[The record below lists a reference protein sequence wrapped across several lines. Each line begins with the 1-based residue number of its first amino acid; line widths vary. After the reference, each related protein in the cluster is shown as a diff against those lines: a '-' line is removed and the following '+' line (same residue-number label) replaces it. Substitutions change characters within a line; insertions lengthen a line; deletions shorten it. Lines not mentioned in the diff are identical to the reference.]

1 MKHRPLLFTTLVL
14 TGAVLTGPA
23 TTTATA
29 APSPAAEAPKEQADP
44 APTDKAGLRIVKTD
58 PEGQAAPGA
67 AFQLLDS
74 AGKMLAEGKTGAD
87 GTLAFSDLA
96 PGVVRL
102 KETASGSPLLGTVP
116 DQDVVVAPG
125 EPKVLAITDP
135 YKSAG
140 LTLKVTDKATGKG
153 LPGAIVNIAPKDA
166 KDDKGA
172 FTLTTGPDG
181 TAKAP
186 LPVGKK
192 TGSAYTATETKAPDG
207 YRLDATP
214 VEITAKPGAETT
226 AALTNTA
233 TPKPTEDPTPKPTAK
248 PTGDPTSQPT
258 PTSSSSTGTG
268 GPTATASPS
277 SSSDIGTATSTPT
290 APDAKP
296 EGSLAHTGADS
307 TNGWLLAV
315 GGLLLAAG
323 GGAVHAARRRKS
335 EDTDSEVGT
344 GHQHRRTD
352 GS

>member
-1 MKHRPLLFTTLVL
+1 MKHRPLLFTAL
-14 TGAVLTGPA
+14 AVTAAVALTGPA
-23 TTTATA
+23 TTATA
-29 APSPAAEAPKEQADP
+29 APSPSTEAPKDQGAT
-44 APTDKAGLRIVKTD
+44 AAADKAGLRIVKTD
-58 PEGQAAPGA
+58 PEGQPAPGA

-74 AGKMLAEGKTGAD
+74 AGKTLAEGKTGAD
-87 GTLAFSDLA
+87 GTLAFSDLT

-125 EPKVLAITDP
+125 EPQVLAITDP

-153 LPGAIVNIAPKDA
+153 LAGAIVNIAPKDA

-207 YRLDATP
+207 YRLETTP

-226 AALTNTA
+226 AAFTNAATA
-233 TPKPTEDPTPKPTAK
+233 KPTEEPTGKPTAK

-258 PTSSSSTGTG
+258 PTGSPSTGTG
-268 GPTATASPS
+268 EPTDAASPS
-277 SSSDIGTATSTPT
+277 SSPEIGTATATPT
-290 APDAKP
+290 APDTKP

-307 TNGWLLAV
+307 TNGWLLAA

-323 GGAVHAARRRKS
+323 GGAVYAARRRKNDES
-335 EDTDSEVGT
+335 DTGT
-344 GHQHRRTD
+344 GQHRRTD
-352 GS
+352 DN

>member
-1 MKHRPLLFTTLVL
+1 MKHLSLLFTALALTAATVL
-14 TGAVLTGPA
+14 TSPA
-23 TTTATA
+23 TSAAA
-29 APSPAAEAPKEQADP
+29 APSPSAEAPKDQGDP
-44 APTDKAGLRIVKTD
+44 VLADKAGLRIVKTD
-58 PEGQAAPGA
+58 PEGQPAPGA

-74 AGKMLAEGKTGAD
+74 AGKALAEETTGSD
-87 GTLAFSDLA
+87 GTLAFTDLA

-102 KETASGSPLLGTVP
+102 KEIASGSPLLGTVP

-125 EPKVLAITDP
+125 EPKVLTITDP

-140 LTLKVTDKATGKG
+140 LTLKVTDKVTGKG
-153 LPGAIVNIAPKDA
+153 LAGATVAIAPKDA

-192 TGSAYTATETKAPDG
+192 TGSAYTATETKAPDD
-207 YRLDATP
+207 YRLETTP

-226 AALTNTA
+226 AALTNVA
-233 TPKPTEDPTPKPTAK
+233 TTKPTEEPTGKPTAK

-268 GPTATASPS
+268 EPTATASPS
-277 SSSDIGTATSTPT
+277 SSSDIGTATSTPA

-307 TNGWLLAV
+307 TNGWLLAA

-323 GGAVHAARRRKS
+323 GGAVYAARRRKNDES
-335 EDTDSEVGT
+335 ET
-344 GHQHRRTD
+344 GPGQHRRTD
-352 GS
+352 DN

>member
-1 MKHRPLLFTTLVL
+1 MKNRPLLFTALAL
-14 TGAVLTGPA
+14 TVAALTSPA
-23 TTTATA
+23 TTATA
-29 APSPAAEAPKEQADP
+29 APSPSAETTKDQGDP
-44 APTDKAGLRIVKTD
+44 TPADKAGLRIVKTD
-58 PEGQAAPGA
+58 PEGQPAPRA

-74 AGKMLAEGKTGAD
+74 AGKTLAEGKTGAD
-87 GTLAFSDLA
+87 GTLAFSDLT

-140 LTLKVTDKATGKG
+140 LTLKVTDRATGKG
-153 LPGAIVNIAPKDA
+153 LAGAIVNIAPKDA

-192 TGSAYTATETKAPDG
+192 SGSAYTATETKAPEG
-207 YRLDATP
+207 YRLETTP
-214 VEITAKPGAETT
+214 VEITAKPGAEIT
-226 AALTNTA
+226 AVLTNTA
-233 TPKPTEDPTPKPTAK
+233 TSKPTEEPTGKPSAK

-258 PTSSSSTGTG
+258 PTSPSSPGTG
-268 GPTATASPS
+268 EPTDAASPS
-277 SSSDIGTATSTPT
+277 SSPEIGTATSTPS
-290 APDAKP
+290 APDAEP

-307 TNGWLLAV
+307 TNGWLLAI

-323 GGAVHAARRRKS
+323 GGAIYAARRRRNDES
-335 EDTDSEVGT
+335 ETGT
-344 GHQHRRTD
+344 GQHRRTD
-352 GS
+352 DN

>member
-1 MKHRPLLFTTLVL
+1 MKHRPILFTALAL
-14 TGAVLTGPA
+14 TAVLSGPA
-23 TTTATA
+23 TTATA
-29 APSPAAEAPKEQADP
+29 APSPSAEAPKDQADP
-44 APTDKAGLRIVKTD
+44 ASADKAGLRIVKTD

-74 AGKMLAEGKTGAD
+74 AGKTLAEGKTGSD

-102 KETASGSPLLGTVP
+102 KETSSGSPLLGTVP

-125 EPKVLAITDP
+125 EPKLLAITDP

-140 LTLKVTDKATGKG
+140 LTVKVTDKATGKG

-192 TGSAYTATETKAPDG
+192 NGSTYTATETKAPDG
-207 YRLDATP
+207 YRLETTP

-226 AALTNTA
+226 VALTNTA
-233 TPKPTEDPTPKPTAK
+233 TAKPTEEPTGKPTAK
-248 PTGDPTSQPT
+248 PTGDPTTQPT
-258 PTSSSSTGTG
+258 PTTSSSTSTGEPTGT
-268 GPTATASPS
+268 PS
-277 SSSDIGTATSTPT
+277 SSSSPDIGTATSTPT
-290 APDAKP
+290 ATGAKP

-307 TNGWLLAV
+307 TNGWLLAT

-323 GGAVHAARRRKS
+323 GGAIYAARRRKNNES
-335 EDTDSEVGT
+335 ETGT
-344 GHQHRRTD
+344 GQHRRTD
-352 GS
+352 DN

>member
-1 MKHRPLLFTTLVL
+1 MKHRPFLFTALAVTAAVAL
-14 TGAVLTGPA
+14 TGRA
-23 TTTATA
+23 TTATA
-29 APSPAAEAPKEQADP
+29 APSPSTEAPKDQGAP
-44 APTDKAGLRIVKTD
+44 AAADKAGLRIVKTD
-58 PEGQAAPGA
+58 PEGQPAPGA

-74 AGKMLAEGKTGAD
+74 AGKTLAEGKTGAD

-153 LPGAIVNIAPKDA
+153 LAGAIVNIAPKDA

-207 YRLDATP
+207 YRLETTP

-226 AALTNTA
+226 AAFTNA
-233 TPKPTEDPTPKPTAK
+233 AAAKPTEEPTGKPTVK

-258 PTSSSSTGTG
+258 PTGSSATGTG
-268 GPTATASPS
+268 EPTDAASPS
-277 SSSDIGTATSTPT
+277 SSSEIGTATSSPT
-290 APDAKP
+290 APVTKP

-307 TNGWLLAV
+307 TNGWLLAI

-323 GGAVHAARRRKS
+323 GGVVYAARRRKNDES
-335 EDTDSEVGT
+335 ETGTD
-344 GHQHRRTD
+344 QHRRTD
-352 GS
+352 DN

>member
-1 MKHRPLLFTTLVL
+1 MKHRPLLFTALAL
-14 TGAVLTGPA
+14 TATVVLTGPA
-23 TTTATA
+23 ATATA
-29 APSPAAEAPKEQADP
+29 APSPSAEAPKDQEAP
-44 APTDKAGLRIVKTD
+44 APADKAGLRIVKTD
-58 PEGQAAPGA
+58 PEGQPAPGA

-74 AGKMLAEGKTGAD
+74 EGKTLAEGKTGAD
-87 GTLAFSDLA
+87 GTLAVSDLA

-116 DQDVVVAPG
+116 DQDVVVASG

-153 LPGAIVNIAPKDA
+153 LAGAIVNIAPKDA

-192 TGSAYTATETKAPDG
+192 TGTTYTATETKAPDG
-207 YRLDATP
+207 YRLETTP
-214 VEITAKPGAETT
+214 VELTAEPDAETT
-226 AALTNTA
+226 MAMTNTA
-233 TPKPTEDPTPKPTAK
+233 TAKPSEDPTGKPTAK
-248 PTGDPTSQPT
+248 PTGDPTAQPT
-258 PTSSSSTGTG
+258 PTTSSSTGTG
-268 GPTATASPS
+268 EPTDAAPPS
-277 SSSDIGTATSTPT
+277 SSPERGTATSTPT

-296 EGSLAHTGADS
+296 GGSLAHTGAGSS
-307 TNGWLLAV
+307 TNGWLLTI

-323 GGAVHAARRRKS
+323 CGAVYAARRGKNDES
-335 EDTDSEVGT
+335 ET
-344 GHQHRRTD
+344 GADQHRRTD
-352 GS
+352 DN

>member
-1 MKHRPLLFTTLVL
+1 MKHRPLLFTALAL
-14 TGAVLTGPA
+14 TAATALAGPA
-23 TTTATA
+23 TTATA
-29 APSPAAEAPKEQADP
+29 APSPSAEAPKDQGDP
-44 APTDKAGLRIVKTD
+44 AAADKAGLRIVKTD
-58 PEGQAAPGA
+58 PEGQPAPGA

-74 AGKMLAEGKTGAD
+74 AGKSLAEGKTGSD
-87 GTLAFSDLA
+87 GTLAFSDLT

-102 KETASGSPLLGTVP
+102 KETGSGSPLLGTVP

-125 EPKVLAITDP
+125 DPKIVAITDP

-153 LPGAIVNIAPKDA
+153 LAGAVVNIAPKDA

-186 LPVGKK
+186 FPVGKK
-192 TGSAYTATETKAPDG
+192 TGSVYTATETKAPDG
-207 YRLDATP
+207 YRLETAP
-214 VEITAKPGAETT
+214 VEITAKPGAEAT
-226 AALTNTA
+226 AAFANAA
-233 TPKPTEDPTPKPTAK
+233 TTKPTEEPTGKPTAK
-248 PTGDPTSQPT
+248 PTGDPTSLPT

-268 GPTATASPS
+268 EPSDAASPS
-277 SSSDIGTATSTPT
+277 SSTEIGTATSTPT

-307 TNGWLLAV
+307 TNGWLLAI

-323 GGAVHAARRRKS
+323 GGAVYAARRRKNDES
-335 EDTDSEVGT
+335 ETGT
-344 GHQHRRTD
+344 GQHRRTD
-352 GS
+352 DN

>member
-1 MKHRPLLFTTLVL
+1 MKHRPLLFAALAL
-14 TGAVLTGPA
+14 TAAALTGPA
-23 TTTATA
+23 ATANA
-29 APSPAAEAPKEQADP
+29 APSPSAEAPGEQDNP
-44 APTDKAGLRIVKTD
+44 APADKAGLRIVKTD
-58 PEGQAAPGA
+58 PEGQPAPGA

-74 AGKMLAEGKTGAD
+74 AGKTLAEGKTGSD

-116 DQDVVVAPG
+116 DQDVVVTPG

-153 LPGAIVNIAPKDA
+153 LAGAIVNIAPKDA

-192 TGSAYTATETKAPDG
+192 TGTTYTATETKAPDG
-207 YRLDATP
+207 YRLETTP
-214 VEITAKPGAETT
+214 VEITAKPGADTT
-226 AALTNTA
+226 ATFANVATA
-233 TPKPTEDPTPKPTAK
+233 KPTEDPTGKPTAK

-258 PTSSSSTGTG
+258 PTTSSSTGTG
-268 GPTATASPS
+268 EPTATASS
-277 SSSDIGTATSTPT
+277 SSGPDIGTATSTPN
-290 APDAKP
+290 APDPKH

-307 TNGWLLAV
+307 TNWWLLV
-315 GGLLLAAG
+315 TGGLLLAAG
-323 GGAVHAARRRKS
+323 GGAVYAARRRKNDES
-335 EDTDSEVGT
+335 ETGT
-344 GHQHRRTD
+344 GQHRRTD
-352 GS
+352 DN

>member
-1 MKHRPLLFTTLVL
+1 MKHRPLLFTALAL
-14 TGAVLTGPA
+14 TAATALAGPA
-23 TTTATA
+23 TTATA
-29 APSPAAEAPKEQADP
+29 APSPSAEAPKDQGDP

-58 PEGQAAPGA
+58 PEGQPAPGA

-74 AGKMLAEGKTGAD
+74 AGKSLAEGKTGSD
-87 GTLAFSDLA
+87 GTLAFSDLT

-102 KETASGSPLLGTVP
+102 KETGSGSPLLGTVP

-125 EPKVLAITDP
+125 DPKVLAITDP

-140 LTLKVTDKATGKG
+140 LTLKVTGKG
-153 LPGAIVNIAPKDA
+153 LAGAVVNIAPKDA

-207 YRLDATP
+207 YRLETTP

-226 AALTNTA
+226 AAFTNTG
-233 TPKPTEDPTPKPTAK
+233 TTKPTEEPTGKPTAK
-248 PTGDPTSQPT
+248 PTGDPTSLPT

-268 GPTATASPS
+268 EPSDAASPS
-277 SSSDIGTATSTPT
+277 SSTEIGTATSTPT

-307 TNGWLLAV
+307 TNGWLLAI

-323 GGAVHAARRRKS
+323 GGAVYAARRRKN
-335 EDTDSEVGT
+335 DDSETGT
-344 GHQHRRTD
+344 GQHRRTD
-352 GS
+352 DN

>member
-1 MKHRPLLFTTLVL
+1 MKHRPLLFTALAL
-14 TGAVLTGPA
+14 TATAVLTGPA
-23 TTTATA
+23 TTATA
-29 APSPAAEAPKEQADP
+29 APSPSAEAPKDQEAP
-44 APTDKAGLRIVKTD
+44 APADKAGLRIVKTD
-58 PEGQAAPGA
+58 PEGQPAPGA
-67 AFQLLDS
+67 SFQLLDS
-74 AGKMLAEGKTGAD
+74 AGKTLAEGKTGAD

-102 KETASGSPLLGTVP
+102 KETASGSPLLGTIP
-116 DQDVVVAPG
+116 DRDVVVAPG
-125 EPKVLAITDP
+125 EPQVLAITDP

-153 LPGAIVNIAPKDA
+153 LAGAIVNIAPKEA
-166 KDDKGA
+166 KDEKGA

-207 YRLDATP
+207 YRLETTP
-214 VEITAKPGAETT
+214 VEIAAKPGAETT
-226 AALTNTA
+226 AAFTNAATA
-233 TPKPTEDPTPKPTAK
+233 KPTEEPTGKPTAQ

-268 GPTATASPS
+268 ESTDTASPS
-277 SSSDIGTATSTPT
+277 SSPEIGTATSTPS

-307 TNGWLLAV
+307 TNGWLLAI

-323 GGAVHAARRRKS
+323 GGVVYAVRRRKNDES
-335 EDTDSEVGT
+335 ETGT
-344 GHQHRRTD
+344 GQHRRTD
-352 GS
+352 DN

>member
-1 MKHRPLLFTTLVL
+1 MKHRPLLFTALAL
-14 TGAVLTGPA
+14 TAAALTGPA
-23 TTTATA
+23 TTATA
-29 APSPAAEAPKEQADP
+29 APSPSAEAPKEQGDP
-44 APTDKAGLRIVKTD
+44 APADKAGLRIVKAD
-58 PEGQAAPGA
+58 PEGQPAPGA

-74 AGKMLAEGKTGAD
+74 AGKTLAEGKTGAD
-87 GTLAFSDLA
+87 GTLAFSDLT

-125 EPKVLAITDP
+125 EPQVLAITDP

-153 LPGAIVNIAPKDA
+153 LAGAIVNIAPRDA

-172 FTLTTGPDG
+172 FSLTTGPDG

-207 YRLDATP
+207 YRLETTP

-233 TPKPTEDPTPKPTAK
+233 TAKPTEDPTGKPTAK
-248 PTGDPTSQPT
+248 PTGDPTAQPT
-258 PTSSSSTGTG
+258 PTTSSSTGTG
-268 GPTATASPS
+268 EPTATASS
-277 SSSDIGTATSTPT
+277 SSSPDIGTATSTPT
-290 APDAKP
+290 APDHKP
-296 EGSLAHTGADS
+296 EGSLAHTGADT
-307 TNGWLLAV
+307 TNWWLLV
-315 GGLLLAAG
+315 TGGVLLAAG
-323 GGAVHAARRRKS
+323 GGAVYAARRRKNDES
-335 EDTDSEVGT
+335 ETGT
-344 GHQHRRTD
+344 GQHRRTD
-352 GS
+352 DN

>member
-1 MKHRPLLFTTLVL
+1 MKHRPLLFAALAL
-14 TGAVLTGPA
+14 TAAALTGPA
-23 TTTATA
+23 TTATA
-29 APSPAAEAPKEQADP
+29 APSPSAEAPKEQGDP
-44 APTDKAGLRIVKTD
+44 APADKAGLCIVKTD
-58 PEGQAAPGA
+58 PEGQPAPGA

-74 AGKMLAEGKTGAD
+74 AGKTLAEGKTGAD

-140 LTLKVTDKATGKG
+140 LTLKVTDKSTGKG
-153 LPGAIVNIAPKDA
+153 LAGAIVNITPKDA

-207 YRLDATP
+207 YRLETTP
-214 VEITAKPGAETT
+214 VEITAKPGAEIT
-226 AALTNTA
+226 AALTNAATA
-233 TPKPTEDPTPKPTAK
+233 KPTEDPTGKPTAK
-248 PTGDPTSQPT
+248 PTGDPTAQPT
-258 PTSSSSTGTG
+258 PTTSSSTGTG
-268 GPTATASPS
+268 EPTATASS
-277 SSSDIGTATSTPT
+277 SSSPDIGTATSTPT
-290 APDAKP
+290 APDHKP

-307 TNGWLLAV
+307 TNWWLLV
-315 GGLLLAAG
+315 TGGLLLAAG
-323 GGAVHAARRRKS
+323 GGAVYAARRHKKDES
-335 EDTDSEVGT
+335 ETGT
-344 GHQHRRTD
+344 GQHRRTD
-352 GS
+352 DN

>member
-1 MKHRPLLFTTLVL
+1 MKHRPLLFTALAL
-14 TGAVLTGPA
+14 TAAVLASPA
-23 TTTATA
+23 TTATA
-29 APSPAAEAPKEQADP
+29 APSPSAEALKAQGDP
-44 APTDKAGLRIVKTD
+44 APADKAGLRIVKTD
-58 PEGQAAPGA
+58 PEGQPAPGA

-74 AGKMLAEGKTGAD
+74 AGKTLAEGKTGSD
-87 GTLAFSDLA
+87 GNLAFSDLA

-116 DQDVVVAPG
+116 DQDVVVTLG
-125 EPKVLAITDP
+125 EPEVLAITAP

-153 LPGAIVNIAPKDA
+153 LAGAIVNIAPKDA

-186 LPVGKK
+186 LPVGRK

-207 YRLDATP
+207 YRLETTP

-226 AALTNTA
+226 AVSMNAA
-233 TPKPTEDPTPKPTAK
+233 TTKPTEEPTGKPTAK
-248 PTGDPTSQPT
+248 PTGDPTAQPT
-258 PTSSSSTGTG
+258 STSSSSTGTG
-268 GPTATASPS
+268 EPTDVAFPS
-277 SSSDIGTATSTPT
+277 SSTGMGTDTSTPT

-307 TNGWLLAV
+307 TNGWLLAI

-323 GGAVHAARRRKS
+323 GGAVYAARRRKNEES
-335 EDTDSEVGT
+335 ETGT
-344 GHQHRRTD
+344 GQHRRTD
-352 GS
+352 DN

>member
-1 MKHRPLLFTTLVL
+1 MKHRPLLFTALAL
-14 TGAVLTGPA
+14 TAATALAGPA
-23 TTTATA
+23 TTATA
-29 APSPAAEAPKEQADP
+29 APSPSAEAPKDQGAP
-44 APTDKAGLRIVKTD
+44 ASTDKAGLRIVKTD
-58 PEGQAAPGA
+58 PEGEPAPGA

-74 AGKMLAEGKTGAD
+74 AGKSLAEGKTGSD
-87 GTLAFSDLA
+87 GTLAFSDLT

-102 KETASGSPLLGTVP
+102 KETGSGSPLLGTVP

-125 EPKVLAITDP
+125 DPKILAINDP

-153 LPGAIVNIAPKDA
+153 LAGAVVNIAPKDA

-192 TGSAYTATETKAPDG
+192 TGSVYTATETKAPDG
-207 YRLDATP
+207 YRLETAP

-226 AALTNTA
+226 AAFANAA
-233 TPKPTEDPTPKPTAK
+233 TTKPTEEPTGKPTAK
-248 PTGDPTSQPT
+248 LTGDPTSPPT

-268 GPTATASPS
+268 EPSDAASPS
-277 SSSDIGTATSTPT
+277 SSTEIGTATSTPT

-296 EGSLAHTGADS
+296 EGSLAHTGAES
-307 TNGWLLAV
+307 TNGWLLAI

-323 GGAVHAARRRKS
+323 GGAVYAARRRKN
-335 EDTDSEVGT
+335 DDSETGT
-344 GHQHRRTD
+344 GQHRRTD
-352 GS
+352 DN

>member
-1 MKHRPLLFTTLVL
+1 MKHHPLLFTTLAL
-14 TGAVLTGPA
+14 TAAVLTSA
-23 TTTATA
+23 ATTATA
-29 APSPAAEAPKEQADP
+29 APSPSAEAPKEQADP
-44 APTDKAGLRIVKTD
+44 ASADKAGLRIVKTD

-74 AGKMLAEGKTGAD
+74 AGKTLAEGKTGSD
-87 GTLAFSDLA
+87 GTLAFSDLT

-102 KETASGSPLLGTVP
+102 KETSSGSPLLGTVP

-125 EPKVLAITDP
+125 EPKVLEITDP

-140 LTLKVTDKATGKG
+140 LTLKVTDRATGKG

-207 YRLDATP
+207 YRLETTP

-233 TPKPTEDPTPKPTAK
+233 TAKPTEEPTGKPTAK
-248 PTGDPTSQPT
+248 PTGDPTTQPT
-258 PTSSSSTGTG
+258 PTTSSSTGAGEPTG
-268 GPTATASPS
+268 TPS
-277 SSSDIGTATSTPT
+277 SSSSPDIGTATSTPS

-307 TNGWLLAV
+307 TNGWLLAT

-323 GGAVHAARRRKS
+323 GGAVYAARRRKHDAS
-335 EDTDSEVGT
+335 ETGT
-344 GHQHRRTD
+344 GQHRRTD
-352 GS
+352 DN

>member
-1 MKHRPLLFTTLVL
+1 MKHHPLLFTALAL
-14 TGAVLTGPA
+14 TATAVLTGPA
-23 TTTATA
+23 TTATA
-29 APSPAAEAPKEQADP
+29 APSPSAEAPKGQGDP
-44 APTDKAGLRIVKTD
+44 VPVDKAGLRIVKTD
-58 PEGQAAPGA
+58 PEGQPAPGA

-74 AGKMLAEGKTGAD
+74 AGKTLAEGKTGAD

-153 LPGAIVNIAPKDA
+153 LAGAIVNIAPKDA

-172 FTLTTGPDG
+172 FTLTTGADG
-181 TAKAP
+181 IAKAP

-192 TGSAYTATETKAPDG
+192 TGSTYTATENKAPDG
-207 YRLDATP
+207 YRLDTTP

-233 TPKPTEDPTPKPTAK
+233 TAKPTEDPTGKPTAK
-248 PTGDPTSQPT
+248 PTGDPTAPPT
-258 PTSSSSTGTG
+258 PTASSSTGTG
-268 GPTATASPS
+268 EPTPTAS
-277 SSSDIGTATSTPT
+277 SSSSPDIGTATST
-290 APDAKP
+290 APDATP

-307 TNGWLLAV
+307 TNGWLLAI

-323 GGAVHAARRRKS
+323 GGAVYAARRRKNRDA
-335 EDTDSEVGT
+335 EAEAGT
-344 GHQHRRTD
+344 GQHRRTD
-352 GS
+352 DN

>member
-1 MKHRPLLFTTLVL
+1 MKHRPLLFTALALAAATAL
-14 TGAVLTGPA
+14 AGPA
-23 TTTATA
+23 TTATA
-29 APSPAAEAPKEQADP
+29 APSPSAEAPKDQGDP

-58 PEGQAAPGA
+58 PEGQPAPGA

-74 AGKMLAEGKTGAD
+74 AGKSLAEGKTGSD
-87 GTLAFSDLA
+87 GTLAFTDLT

-102 KETASGSPLLGTVP
+102 KETGSGSPLLGTVP

-125 EPKVLAITDP
+125 DPKVLAITDP

-153 LPGAIVNIAPKDA
+153 LAGAVVNIAPKDA

-192 TGSAYTATETKAPDG
+192 TGSVYTATETKAPDG
-207 YRLDATP
+207 YRLETAP

-226 AALTNTA
+226 AAFANAA
-233 TPKPTEDPTPKPTAK
+233 TTKPTEEPTGKPTAK
-248 PTGDPTSQPT
+248 PTGDPTSLPT

-268 GPTATASPS
+268 EPSDAASPS
-277 SSSDIGTATSTPT
+277 SSTEIGTATSAPT

-307 TNGWLLAV
+307 TNGWLLAI

-323 GGAVHAARRRKS
+323 GGAVYAARRRKN
-335 EDTDSEVGT
+335 DDSETGT
-344 GHQHRRTD
+344 GQHRRTD
-352 GS
+352 DN

>member
-1 MKHRPLLFTTLVL
+1 MKHRPLLFTALALTAVTVL
-14 TGAVLTGPA
+14 TSPA
-23 TTTATA
+23 TGATA
-29 APSPAAEAPKEQADP
+29 APSPSAEAPKDQGDP
-44 APTDKAGLRIVKTD
+44 APADKAGLRIVKTD
-58 PEGQAAPGA
+58 PEGQPAPGA

-74 AGKMLAEGKTGAD
+74 AGETLAEGKTGSD
-87 GTLAFSDLA
+87 GTLAFADLA

-153 LPGAIVNIAPKDA
+153 LAGAIVNIAPKDA

-207 YRLDATP
+207 YRLETTS
-214 VEITAKPGAETT
+214 VEITAKPGAEIT
-226 AALTNTA
+226 AAFTNAA
-233 TPKPTEDPTPKPTAK
+233 TTKPTEEPTGKPTAN
-248 PTGDPTSQPT
+248 PTGNPTTQPA
-258 PTSSSSTGTG
+258 PTSSSSIGTG
-268 GPTATASPS
+268 EPTATASPS
-277 SSSDIGTATSTPT
+277 SSPEIGTATSTPT

-307 TNGWLLAV
+307 TNGWLLAI

-323 GGAVHAARRRKS
+323 GGAVYAARRRKNEES
-335 EDTDSEVGT
+335 ETGT
-344 GHQHRRTD
+344 GQHRRTD
-352 GS
+352 DN